1 MNGEI
6 ERMIEQRD
14 NIRQSMKQYNT
25 QQIELYTIKSN
36 INQNL
41 IDKYNTINNN
51 IILYNNQNKNNN
63 DILLQ
68 INKKISGLFFK
79 LQCDQNDTR
88 NNTTNNNNNNTTTGG
103 NNNAAYSKNMSTN
116 TVVTKSAILSGSGGG
131 NGTGGMSG
139 GGGGGGVSAGSIRGD
154 GRVSVL
160 MSQGVNENNVIEYL
174 GCIEQR
180 AVDIIDC
187 KYIVYICVRI
197 VYVYRYMY

>member
-14 NIRQSMKQYNT
+14 NIRQSMKLYNT
-25 QQIELYTIKSN
+25 QQIELYTIKTN

-41 IDKYNTINNN
+41 IDKYNIINNN
-51 IILYNNQNKNNN
+51 INICNNSNKNNN

-88 NNTTNNNNNNTTTGG
+88 NNNTNTNNNNTNNTG
-103 NNNAAYSKNMSTN
+103 NSMVSKNMSTN
-116 TVVTKSAILSGSGGG
+116 TVVTKSAILSGPGGG
-131 NGTGGMSG
+131 TGTGGMNGGGMSG
-139 GGGGGGVSAGSIRGD
+139 GGVVSAGSIRGD

-187 KYIVYICVRI
+187 KYILM
-197 VYVYRYMY
+197 YRCISVCLYTL